1 MPVFYE
7 IITGLAR
14 GLLKHRICIEGA
26 ENIPQSGAA
35 VLIANHRH
43 ALDPVAMGVVTKRP
57 VHFLAKKELFSK
69 SISRWFLLK
78 LLCIPIDR
86 ENMDRTAIRESVNV
100 LEQGEILGVFPEG
113 TRSRTGELLPFK
125 SGVSFI
131 ASQSAC
137 VIVPMA
143 IENSERIFSLF
154 GPKATVKIGTPF
166 PYEALAGEKRR
177 QTLERMTYLQEDA
190 VRTLLSRP

>member
-1 MPVFYE
+1 MFYNF
-7 IITGLAR
+7 ITGLAR

-26 ENIPQSGAA
+26 ENIPQNGAA

-43 ALDPVAMGVVTKRP
+43 AFDPIAMGLVTKRP

-69 SISRWFLLK
+69 KFSRWFLLK

-100 LEQGEILGVFPEG
+100 LEQGGFLGVFPEG
-113 TRSRTGELLPFK
+113 TRSHTGELLPFK

-154 GPKATVKIGTPF
+154 GPKVRVKIGTPF

-177 QTLERMTYLQEDA
+177 QTLERMTHKQEDA
-190 VRTLLSRP
+190 VRALLHQP